1 MRFMIYNGGKMKEE
15 IMKEEMY
22 NSIKSKV
29 LDNFSSFYIG
39 ISRDVSFNVMLA
51 IRTPEYIKW
60 DTIDNAF
67 KDLWSH

>member
-29 LDNFSSFYIG
+29 LDIFSPFYIPE
-39 ISRDVSFNVMLA
+39 ISSDVLRVG
-51 IRTPEYIKW
+51 
-60 DTIDNAF
+60 
-67 KDLWSH
+67 